1 MNSKSKSTL
10 TLKIER
16 PAYGDIS
23 ISRYNGKVV
32 LVNGSLIPGETVEA
46 VIEKEKKDYISA
58 SVQKLTGPSPERVK
72 PECEYYGKCGGCHL
86 QHIPYELQL
95 QLKQDILSD
104 CLKRIGK
111 IDTELSDPLVP
122 DSPWNYRLRA
132 QYKISGNNIGFYRG
146 KTREVVNIASCPL
159 MTPEIDSYYKKARDI
174 IKLNK
179 MIKEFHILS
188 GDSAVAMV
196 KLSAEQG
203 TAPDLEQLA
212 VQFTEEGF
220 SGIIMENKDRESFG
234 YGRTYS
240 TLDLAGLKYSVSPSC
255 FFQSNWKLNVQLVDH
270 IKNAL
275 APLADK
281 DILDLYAGSGNFS
294 LPLTQ
299 AYRVVAIE
307 EKKYAIENGKRSIE
321 MNRIENVA
329 FIRSSAE
336 DYITDDEFE
345 IVITDPPRS
354 GLTGKVIN
362 NLLSMMPERIVYI
375 SCNPTTL
382 ARDLK
387 KLAEKYDIE
396 SVRLVD
402 FFPQTYHIEAL
413 VFLILR

>member
-1 MNSKSKSTL
+1 MKSKSNSTL

-16 PAYGDIS
+16 PAYGNIS
-23 ISRYNGKVV
+23 ISRHDGKVV
-32 LVNGSLIPGETVEA
+32 LVSGSLIPGEIIEA

-58 SVQKLTGPSPERVK
+58 SVLKLVEPSPERVK
-72 PECEYYGKCGGCHL
+72 PECEYYGRCGGCHL
-86 QHIPYELQL
+86 QHIPYDLQVK
-95 QLKQDILSD
+95 LKGDILSD

-132 QYKISGNNIGFYRG
+132 QFKVSGNNIGFYRE
-146 KTREVVNIASCPL
+146 KTHEVVNIVSCPL
-159 MTPEIDSYYKKARDI
+159 MTPEIDSHYQKARDI
-174 IKLNK
+174 ISLNK
-179 MIKEFHILS
+179 MIKELHILS
-188 GDSAVAMV
+188 GDSAVALV
-196 KLSAEQG
+196 KLSSEQG
-203 TAPDLEQLA
+203 TVPDLEQLA
-212 VQFTEEGF
+212 VQFTEAGF
-220 SGIIMENKDRESFG
+220 SGVIMENKNRESFG

-255 FFQSNWKLNVQLVDH
+255 FFQSSWKLNVQLVDH

-275 APLADK
+275 APLEDK

-294 LPLTQ
+294 LPLAE

-307 EKKYAIENGKRSIE
+307 ENKSAIENGKRSIE
-321 MNRIENVA
+321 MNGIENITFV
-329 FIRSSAE
+329 RSSAE

-345 IVITDPPRS
+345 IVITDPPRT

-362 NLLSMMPERIVYI
+362 NLLSMVPEMIVYI

-387 KLAEKYDIE
+387 KLVEKYDIE
-396 SVRLVD
+396 SVMLVD
-402 FFPQTYHIEAL
+402 FFPQTYHIESL
-413 VFLILR
+413 VFLKLR

>member
-16 PAYGDIS
+16 PAYGNIS
-23 ISRYNGKVV
+23 ISRHDGKVV
-32 LVNGSLIPGETVEA
+32 LVNGSLIPGETIEA

-58 SVQKLTGPSPERVK
+58 SVHKLVESSPERVK
-72 PECEYYGKCGGCHL
+72 PECEYYGNCGGCHL
-86 QHIPYELQL
+86 QHIPYDLQVK
-95 QLKQDILSD
+95 LKEDILSD

-111 IDTELSDPLVP
+111 IETELSAPLIP
-122 DSPWNYRLRA
+122 DSPWNYRSRA
-132 QYKISGNNIGFYRG
+132 QYKISGNNIGFYRA
-146 KTREVVNIASCPL
+146 KSHEVVNISHCPL
-159 MTPEIDSYYKKARDI
+159 VIPELDNFYQKGRDI
-174 IKLNK
+174 ISSNRI
-179 MIKEFHILS
+179 IKELHIMS

-196 KLSAEQG
+196 KISAKQEA
-203 TAPDLEQLA
+203 APDLELLA
-212 VQFTEEGF
+212 IQFTEAGF
-220 SGIIMENKDRESFG
+220 SGIIMETADKESFG
-234 YGRTYS
+234 YGRTYT
-240 TLDLAGLKYSVSPSC
+240 TLDLGKIKYSVSPSC
-255 FFQSNWKLNVQLVDH
+255 FFQSSWKLNVQLVDH
-270 IKNAL
+270 IKNTL
-275 APLADK
+275 APLEDK

-294 LPLTQ
+294 LPLTE

-307 EKKYAIENGKRSIE
+307 ENKSAIENGKRSIE
-321 MNRIENVA
+321 MNGIENVV

-345 IVITDPPRS
+345 IMIVDPPRT

-362 NLLSMMPERIVYI
+362 NLLSMSPERIVYI

-402 FFPQTYHIEAL
+402 FFPQTYHIESL
-413 VFLILR
+413 VFLKLR